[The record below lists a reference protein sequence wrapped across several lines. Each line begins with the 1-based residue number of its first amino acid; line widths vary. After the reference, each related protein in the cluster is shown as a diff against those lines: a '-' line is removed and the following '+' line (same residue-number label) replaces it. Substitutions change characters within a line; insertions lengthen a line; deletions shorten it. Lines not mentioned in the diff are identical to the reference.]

1 MRIVIYALMPLLV
14 LLAITSNACLLA
26 YLIAWGLDDPS
37 LLRKL
42 IIRITQISLL
52 LSIYPLMRMLKLT
65 KEDLGLAEKKIF
77 ISQLLRGF
85 GLGILTLLPIFIVL
99 YLFEINVFDDSQP
112 WSIGLVFK
120 KITIAF
126 VLASLIGVVEELVF
140 RGMLLAGLRRNLPV
154 IAAVLLTSTYYA
166 SLHFL
171 DTKSSLSADNFSLA
185 ASFQLL
191 IEAFINIFNPEN
203 VAAFCA
209 LLMVGIFLA
218 VIRVNNKQSLAVC
231 IGCHA
236 GWVFQIKMSKSLF
249 NTNPNAEYLA
259 IFEGH
264 SGGILGPL
272 ATVWLAA
279 LVVGY
284 IFYKKYQAYAA

>member
-26 YLIAWGLDDPS
+26 YLIAWGMDDPS

-52 LSIYPLMRMLKLT
+52 LSIYPLMRTLKLT

-112 WSIGLVFK
+112 WSVGLVLK
-120 KITIAF
+120 KITIALL
-126 VLASLIGVVEELVF
+126 LASLIGIVEEMVF

-166 SLHFL
+166 ALHFL
-171 DTKSSLSADNFSLA
+171 DSKSPVSAANFSLLT
-185 ASFQLL
+185 SFQLL
-191 IEAFINIFNPEN
+191 IEAFINIFNPDN
-203 VAAFCA
+203 TAAFCA

-218 VIRVNNKQSLAVC
+218 VIRVNNKHSLAVC

-249 NTNPNAEYLA
+249 NTNPNSEYLA

-272 ATVWLAA
+272 ATVWLAV

-284 IFYKKYQAYAA
+284 IFYKKNQSAGE